1 MLAAGENTSTLI
13 LPTGACAKLNIHFD
27 KTRISWESP
36 QKEADAMADKQAI
49 FYPHRLN
56 RDGSF
61 DSICL
66 TCFATVVYAKTEAEL
81 VDSDKDH
88 VCDSG
93 FLAERGCYVNPHSI
107 SGGRFSTE
115 LPPLGLTSR
124 R

>member
-1 MLAAGENTSTLI
+1 
-13 LPTGACAKLNIHFD
+13 
-27 KTRISWESP
+27 
-36 QKEADAMADKQAI
+36 MADKQAI

-93 FLAERGCYVNPHSI
+93 FLAERGLLRQSTFDFRRKVFYRASPFGPHQ
-107 SGGRFSTE
+107 
-115 LPPLGLTSR
+115 
-124 R
+124 